1 MNLNIP
7 KDLCAII
14 LDMDGVLADT
24 EPIHIEAF
32 RVMLKEYNI
41 VADEEFLI
49 SFIGHSVE
57 NNIDAINSR
66 YFESHPLPITE
77 TAKYRDDIYLKIL
90 QGSDLKPMPG
100 IEDFLLFCASH
111 GIRLAL
117 ASSSIREQIDV
128 ILSRLTSRSNDILSY
143 ENSFRVIVSGD
154 MVAHKK
160 PAGDIYQLAVQKL
173 NFSADRCFAVE
184 DSVAGIQSAQAAGLK
199 CFVLK
204 NEYNDEADIA
214 FAHGRIDSIKEI
226 VLALELTRLSQ

>member
-7 KDLCAII
+7 KNLCAII

-41 VADEEFLI
+41 VADEELLI

-57 NNIDAINSR
+57 NNIAAINSR

-77 TAKYRDDIYLKIL
+77 TAIYRDDIYLKIL
-90 QGSDLKPMPG
+90 QESDLKPLPG
-100 IEDFLLFCASH
+100 IEDLLLFCASH
-111 GIRLAL
+111 SIKLAL
-117 ASSSIREQIDV
+117 ASSSILEQIDV
-128 ILSRLTSRSNDILSY
+128 ILSRLTGSSNDILSY
-143 ENSFRVIVSGD
+143 ENSFKVIVSGD

-160 PAGDIYQLAVQKL
+160 PAGDIYQLVIKKL
-173 NFSADRCFAVE
+173 NCTADRCFAVE
-184 DSVAGIQSAQAAGLK
+184 DSVAGIQSAHAAGLK

-204 NEYNDEADIA
+204 NEFTDEADIA
-214 FAHGRIDSIKEI
+214 FADGRIDSIKEI
-226 VLALELTRLSQ
+226 VLALELMK